1 MQREKQE
8 AEARISEARARLS
21 HSNTR
26 YRVLRDERAAVVS
39 RVSAAAAELDRLAVS
54 TPQAPHCTTQPHFA
68 SPAIARQPSTEQP
81 HPKARW
87 PRAHRPASVIP
98 AFGFGAGIYASTH
111 TPVRDI
117 ASYCCCSAITL
128 ADITAHLPPGSD
140 LLGSRDAPQCIPQ
153 AIREFQAAASVALG
167 APRDDI
173 CWFIQFPQRVS
184 TGQPLSH
191 SASIASPEC
200 QMSLML
206 FGEALALE
214 AGLLLEQHK
223 GLVCEAA
230 AEAPADVAQRSDGE
244 AASPPQ
250 PTPPSPAARAQRIIR
265 CGVNATCT
273 LAEAVGGVI
282 APIVRRYARTLRRC
296 VWRSVCCKALRKAQA
311 SLAALRQAAD
321 EQASA
326 GASSAD
332 SRTEAG
338 GPGPQVEG
346 SGGGAAVAAAASS
359 CEAGPPTDNSG
370 VSCSDA
376 SNTAEG
382 SSTGDDGCADE
393 LQQMHDLLAVVAHCI
408 WSEMQADAA
417 LGPVRSHVPRAGLV
431 QCNQCQREVHTAPH
445 DASVVPHC
453 VTSCAWCA

>member
-1 MQREKQE
+1 M
-8 AEARISEARARLS
+8 
-21 HSNTR
+21 
-26 YRVLRDERAAVVS
+26 
-39 RVSAAAAELDRLAVS
+39 
-54 TPQAPHCTTQPHFA
+54 
-68 SPAIARQPSTEQP
+68 
-81 HPKARW
+81 
-87 PRAHRPASVIP
+87 IP
-98 AFGFGAGIYASTH
+98 TFGFGAGIYAATH

-117 ASYCCCSAITL
+117 ASYCCCSAIAL
-128 ADITAHLPPGSD
+128 PDITAHLPPGSD

-223 GLVCEAA
+223 GLVREAA

-265 CGVNATCT
+265 CGVNETCT

-296 VWRSVCCKALRKAQA
+296 AWHSVCCKALRKAQA
-311 SLAALRQAAD
+311 SLAALQQAAV

-332 SRTEAG
+332 SRTG
-338 GPGPQVEG
+338 THGPGPQAEG
-346 SGGGAAVAAAASS
+346 AGGGAAVAAAGS
-359 CEAGPPTDNSG
+359 CEAGAPTDSSG

-382 SSTGDDGCADE
+382 SATGDDGWADE
-393 LQQMHDLLAVVAHCI
+393 LQQMQDLLAVVAHCI
-408 WSEMQADAA
+408 WSEMQADAPP
-417 LGPVRSHVPRAGLV
+417 GWVRSHVRRAGLV
-431 QCNQCQREVHTAPH
+431 QRSQCQRNVHTVHARCLH
-445 DASVVPHC
+445 YTALCDNLVCIERWLLFRVVLLTWAGNRHAAVRSRGPE
-453 VTSCAWCA
+453 CAESLH